1 MEDSVMAFSRR
12 SALRLL
18 ALGGLGLLP
27 SVAARPTAHAASPV
41 TILFWESTN
50 AQEKAFTD
58 PVVAAWNTSHPA
70 IQIKIQNIPAGNSTE
85 EVFASAIAARK
96 TPDITN
102 NLLPAVVP
110 QYASEGGLYQMDKLP
125 DFVSYMT
132 ARMPAGSLQQF
143 KSTDGHYYQI
153 PWKANPVMLIYR
165 TDLLKKAGY
174 ASFPHT
180 YTTFLAMLKA
190 VKSKTNVN
198 PLFPTIDQTWY
209 QRFFD
214 FYPFYLAQS
223 NGTPLLNSSANK
235 SVFQD
240 HGAAQ
245 VMSLWR
251 QIFAQNLVP
260 KSASAAEKW
269 AVGHQAINIAGPWG
283 PNGEVY
289 QHNAGNLPWNVA
301 SIPVPDSMKNAPAY
315 PYTFSDPKN
324 ITVFASSKHPQQA
337 WEFVK
342 YYINS
347 ANDKAFLNKTWEFP
361 YRKELVD
368 NPTSYSA
375 LFKQYPQLVQ
385 FAKQLPYTRGLDNS
399 PKFIQVFDAIS
410 QAWGSAVVNGS
421 KSPAAAVQSAA
432 NTINGIVAGGANGG
446 P

>member
-1 MEDSVMAFSRR
+1 MAFSRR
-12 SALRLL
+12 FALRLL
-18 ALGGLGLLP
+18 ALGGLCLLP
-27 SVAARPTAHAASPV
+27 SVAARPTAHAASSV
-41 TILFWESTN
+41 TLLFWESTN

-58 PVVAAWNTSHPA
+58 PVVAAWNRSHPA
-70 IQIKIQNIPAGNSTE
+70 IQIKIQDIPAGNSTE
-85 EVFASAIAARK
+85 EVFASAIAAHK

-110 QYASEGGLYQMDKLP
+110 QYASEGGLYQMDRLP

-132 ARMPAGSLQQF
+132 ARMPTGSLQQF
-143 KSTDGHYYQI
+143 KSTDGHYYQV

-165 TDLLKKAGY
+165 SDLLKKAGY
-174 ASFPHT
+174 ASFPRT
-180 YTTFLAMLKA
+180 YSTFLAMLKA
-190 VKSKTNVN
+190 VKSKTGVN

-223 NGTPLLNSSANK
+223 NGTPLLDSSATK
-235 SVFQD
+235 SIFQD

-251 QIFAQNLVP
+251 QIFAQNLAP
-260 KSASAAEKW
+260 KSSTTEEKW

-289 QHNAGNLPWNVA
+289 QHNAGKLPWNVA
-301 SIPVPDSMKNAPAY
+301 SIPVPDSMRNAAAY
-315 PYTFSDPKN
+315 PYTYSDPKN
-324 ITVFASSKHPQQA
+324 ITVFASSKYPQQA
-337 WEFVK
+337 WEFIK

-347 ANDKAFLNKTWEFP
+347 ANDKTFLDKTWEFP

-368 NPTSYSA
+368 NPLRYST
-375 LFKQYPQLVQ
+375 LFTQFPQLVQ

-399 PKFIQVFDAIS
+399 PKFTQVFDAIS
-410 QAWGSAVVNGS
+410 QAWGSAVVSGS

-432 NTINGIVAGGANGG
+432 NTINGIVAGGPNAG